1 MPVFKCKMCG
11 GTIKC
16 LDRATTAEC
25 EYCLSTQTLPHLCD
39 EKAERLYDRANH
51 FRRNNEFDKAMAIYE
66 QILDENNED
75 SEAYWSIVLCRYG
88 IEYVTDPQTKRKVP
102 TVNRTQYT
110 SIYDDDNYIS
120 ALKYADISQK
130 CIYEAEAREINEL
143 QKGILKISQN
153 EEPFDVFI
161 CYKETDENGSR
172 THDSVY
178 ANELYHVLTNEGFKV
193 FFSRITLEDKLGTAY
208 EPYIFAALNSA
219 KAMVVL
225 GTKKEYFEAPWVKN
239 EWSRYLAL
247 VKASEGKKIL
257 IPAYKDMDPYDMPEE
272 FSHLQA
278 QNMNNLGFTADIVRG
293 IKKIIGST
301 QNASVAEPVKTNRN
315 GNSGVNADALLR
327 RAELFLSSGEW
338 GSADAYCEK
347 VLDTD
352 PENSKA
358 YMYKL
363 CAELKVDYRDLGNCK
378 TSLDSARSYK
388 NAIRFADNATIEHI
402 TTLNRRI
409 KENIQRNE
417 VRQKKHGEL
426 IDLRNRAENNI
437 RNLEDKI
444 RRAKNLQSQREYE
457 ISITMQKAAKTKR
470 LAVSFLII
478 LFLTIASL
486 VSAIYLMITA
496 ASDDTTA
503 IVGGLLIMA
512 YALLVI
518 VNFIVGAV
526 LLHSDGKSIGIIIVN
541 FLFAYNIVALVT
553 AFKSFSKYSK
563 RNMTAYGQNQLY
575 SLNDTIASSEAE
587 LERERRL
594 LEQYNREIYNF
605 R

>member
-16 LDRATTAEC
+16 PDGATTAEC
-25 EYCLSTQTLPHLCD
+25 EYCLSTQTLPHLSD
-39 EKAERLYDRANH
+39 EKTERLYDRANH

-88 IEYVTDPQTKRKVP
+88 IEYVTDPQTNRKVP

-110 SIYDDDNYIS
+110 SIYDDDNYVS

-130 CIYEAEAREINEL
+130 CIYEREAREINEL
-143 QKGILKISQN
+143 QKGILEISQN

-161 CYKETDENGSR
+161 CYKETDENGNR

-178 ANELYHVLTNEGFKV
+178 ANELYHVLTGEDFKV
-193 FFSRITLEDKLGTAY
+193 FFSRITLEDKLGTEY

-239 EWSRYLAL
+239 EWSRYLTL
-247 VKASEGKKIL
+247 VKASKGKKIL

-278 QNMNNLGFTADIVRG
+278 QNMNNLGFTTDIVRG
-293 IKKIIGST
+293 IKKIIGT
-301 QNASVAEPVKTNRN
+301 QNASVAEPAKINLNER
-315 GNSGVNADALLR
+315 GNANTDALLK

-338 GSADAYCEK
+338 SSADAYCEK

-352 PENSKA
+352 PENSWA

-363 CAELKVDYRDLGNCK
+363 CAELRVEYRDLSNCK
-378 TSLDSARSYK
+378 VPLDSARSYK

-409 KENIQRNE
+409 KENIQRSE
-417 VRQKKHGEL
+417 ARQKKYGEL
-426 IDLRNRAENNI
+426 VDLKNRTENNI
-437 RNLEDKI
+437 RSIEDRI
-444 RRAKNLQSQREYE
+444 QRAKSLQSQREYD
-457 ISITMQKAAKTKR
+457 ISIAVQKAAKTKR
-470 LAVSFLII
+470 LATSFLII
-478 LFLTIASL
+478 LLLTIASL
-486 VSAIYLMITA
+486 VSAIAMMITA
-496 ASDDTTA
+496 PDDDTTA
-503 IVGGLLIMA
+503 ILGGLLIMV
-512 YALLVI
+512 YAILLF
-518 VNFIVGAV
+518 VNFIVGI
-526 LLHSDGKSIGIIIVN
+526 LLLRSDGKSVGIIIVN
-541 FLFAYNIVALVT
+541 FLFAYNIIALVT

-563 RNMTAYGQNQLY
+563 RNMAIYSQNQLY
-575 SLNDTIASSEAE
+575 SLNDTILSSESE
-587 LERERRL
+587 LEKERRR